1 MSKAFREKEARPYP
15 ARRAATRA
23 SPRTAHSSNSQPR
36 QSGKARN
43 TQIGARFDP
52 AATPSSAMA
61 SAAPIAN
68 AGTQAATRQPPRKRI
83 SRSEEHKSELQSL
96 MRISNA
102 VSCLQK

>member
-1 MSKAFREKEARPYP
+1 MAKAFREKEARPYP

-68 AGTQAATRQPPRKRI
+68 AGTQA
-83 SRSEEHKSELQSL
+83 RSEEHTSELQSL
-96 MRISNA
+96 MRISYA
-102 VSCLQK
+102 VFCLKNKKQN